1 MDAWASTTVGR
12 SVGARARPT
21 TMTSGD
27 DDDVPCMTTEE
38 ARAMFTVGASSAR
51 VAPTRASWTPQT
63 REWDCGLACAS
74 FVFGRSASD
83 VAPRHR
89 SMWTIDLAHLCI
101 KMGARRATL
110 ATTTIGVDPR
120 LAEETFYADDYLRDV
135 ARVNASFARAKR
147 EDANSPVRVVRRRV
161 RAETIAMIV
170 NDGAHACVA
179 LVDRRELSSLET
191 SDGFEGHYVV
201 VEDANVDAKT
211 FTLVDPAGDARTK
224 GRVVV
229 SWSRFDDARRAF
241 GTDED
246 LLFVSL

>member
-1 MDAWASTTVGR
+1 
-12 SVGARARPT
+12 
-21 TMTSGD
+21 MTSGD
-27 DDDVPCMTTEE
+27 DDDDVPCVTTEE
-38 ARAMFTVGASSAR
+38 ARAMFTIGASSAR
-51 VAPTRASWTPQT
+51 VAPTRVWTPQT
-63 REWDCGLACAS
+63 REWDCALACAS
-74 FVFGRSASD
+74 FVCGRSASD
-83 VAPRHR
+83 VAPRRR
-89 SMWTIDLAHLCI
+89 SMWTIDLAHLCV

-110 ATTTIGVDPR
+110 LTTTIGVDPR
-120 LAEETFYADDYLRDV
+120 LAAQAFYADDYLRDV
-135 ARVNASFARAKR
+135 ARVNAAFARATR
-147 EDANSPVRVVRRRV
+147 EDATSPVRVVRRRV

-170 NDGAHACVA
+170 KDGAHACVA
-179 LVDRRELSSLET
+179 LVDRRELSSSET

-211 FTLVDPAGDARTK
+211 FTLVDPAGDVRTK